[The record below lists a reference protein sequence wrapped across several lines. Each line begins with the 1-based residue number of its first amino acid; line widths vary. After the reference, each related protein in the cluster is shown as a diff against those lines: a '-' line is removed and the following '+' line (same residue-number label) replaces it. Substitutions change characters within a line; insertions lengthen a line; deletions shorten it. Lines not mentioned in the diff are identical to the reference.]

1 MTYFTPEFHHF
12 FAELRENNHRDWFNA
27 NKPRYE
33 QYVKQPMENFVATIL
48 DHMQV
53 HEPAMIGVKPKD
65 CLFRIYRDTRFSKDK
80 TPYKEYTSA
89 VVGKGGRQDVNN
101 IGIYMELNDQKVAFY
116 GGVYMPDTKQLYR
129 IREAIAYD
137 LAEFEALIQESAF
150 QTKFGGK
157 IHGEVNKRLPKE
169 FMAAA
174 EQQPLLYK
182 KQFYFLSELSA
193 DFILQPNL
201 VTETMEYYLAAR
213 PLSQFLVQAMQEV
226 E

>member
-1 MTYFTPEFHHF
+1 MTYFTPEFCNF
-12 FAELRENNHRDWFNA
+12 FAELREHNDREWFNA

-33 QYVKQPMENFVATIL
+33 QYVKQPMENFVAAVL
-48 DHMQV
+48 DRMQV
-53 HEPAMIGVKPKD
+53 HEPLMGVKPKD
-65 CLFRIYRDTRFSKDK
+65 CIFRIYRDTRFSSDK
-80 TPYKEYTSA
+80 TPYKEFTSA

-137 LAEFEALIQESAF
+137 LAGFAALIQESAF
-150 QTKFGGK
+150 QEKFAGE
-157 IHGEVNKRLPKE
+157 IHGEVNKRLPKA

-182 KQFYFLSELSA
+182 KQFYFLRELA
-193 DFILQPNL
+193 PELLFQPNL
-201 VTETMEYYLAAR
+201 VDEVIAYYLAAR
-213 PLSQFLVQAMQEV
+213 PLSQFLVQAIQEV